1 MITGSSSLWVVRE
14 EVRRRDRGVIECVHV
29 SYDKVNGLETMG
41 TVVDKLAELRGEEE
55 NMIRFVAV
63 KISKK
68 KELGVRMLHFEKIK
82 VHGDMVREKSLLARV
97 WF

>member
-29 SYDKVNGLETMG
+29 SYDKVNGLDTMG
-41 TVVDKLAELRGEEE
+41 TVVDKLAKLRGEQD
-55 NMIRFVAV
+55 NMTRFVAS

-68 KELGVRMLHFEKIK
+68 KEFCIRMFHFEKIK